1 MDAQARI
8 GTDGGTSESE
18 TGDAVLDALPP
29 EKLLETNDMTRIR
42 AGIHCMESVETVKQ
56 YVAYENNNDGR
67 DHILRLLQERAT
79 ELRKTGD

>member
-1 MDAQARI
+1 
-8 GTDGGTSESE
+8 
-18 TGDAVLDALPP
+18 
-29 EKLLETNDMTRIR
+29 MTRIR